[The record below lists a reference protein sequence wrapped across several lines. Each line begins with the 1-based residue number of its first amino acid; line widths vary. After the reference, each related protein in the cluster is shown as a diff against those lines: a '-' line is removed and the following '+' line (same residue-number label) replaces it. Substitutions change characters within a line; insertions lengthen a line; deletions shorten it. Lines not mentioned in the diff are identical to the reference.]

1 MRAKLEAPIEVV
13 DMTAVVL
20 MIVETTSRSLV
31 GGTTIRR
38 REELCLLENE
48 GLPVLPANRAAR
60 AWQVHPTKKK
70 ESPAITATGIID
82 SDGLRERYEAELLW
96 PFFRNT
102 DR

>member
-1 MRAKLEAPIEVV
+1 MRAKLEAPIEAA

-20 MIVETTSRSLV
+20 MIVETTSWGLV

-38 REELCLLENE
+38 RKEL
-48 GLPVLPANRAAR
+48 AR
-60 AWQVHPTKKK
+60 GYPSCPPTEPQRLGRFTPPER

-82 SDGLRERYEAELLW
+82 SDGFRERYEEELLW

-102 DR
+102 GR